1 MATSYSTS
9 SSDRVQNEK
18 GDVHKKEDLPTG
30 VVQMRVDGRGDDEE
44 AQAPDVVDGVFG
56 AQGAEPGQVNY
67 RSVGW
72 VSTSILLMKSQIGL
86 GVLAIPDVFHTLG
99 LAPGIIILLVIG
111 GLTTYADWYI
121 GMFKLKHPSVY
132 SVSDCGEVMFGKIGG
147 ELFGIGYWLLMTLI
161 SGSAFLGLSTA
172 LNAISMHGTCTA
184 VFVAVAAIATFP
196 LASLR
201 RLENVK
207 WVGWVGL
214 ISMLVSILLV
224 TIAVGAG
231 GRPSLAP
238 QEGPYDLDIVIWGK
252 PKFADAMNAVANI
265 LLAYAGTAAF
275 LPIASEMRDPRDYPK
290 AVLSCQGFVTAFYL
304 AIGVTVYMRAGQYVA
319 SPALGTAGVL
329 IKRISYGLAI
339 PGLLAAA
346 VIYTH
351 LPAKWIFVR
360 ALRNSHHLTHST
372 KTHWLVWLSCTTG
385 CILFSYVVASAVP
398 VFGGLVGL
406 VGALFGSFFSL
417 TGVSMMW
424 FFDIWPRFRIAE
436 KRTVSFWLL
445 VILNSFI
452 IVAGLFIMVGGTYG
466 SIVAI
471 MDDYQAS
478 GGRPFSCADNSGSV

>member
-1 MATSYSTS
+1 MAPSYSTA
-9 SSDRVQNEK
+9 SSDRVPNEK
-18 GDVHKKEDLPTG
+18 ADAQKKEDLPTG
-30 VVQMRVDGRGDDEE
+30 VVQMRVDGRSDDEE
-44 AQAPDVVDGVFG
+44 AQDIEEVDGVFG

-99 LAPGIIILLVIG
+99 LAPGIIILLVIAA
-111 GLTTYADWYI
+111 LTTYADWYI
-121 GMFKLKHPSVY
+121 GMFKLKHPQVY
-132 SVSDCGEVMFGKIGG
+132 SVSDCGEVMFGKVGG

-184 VFVAVAAIATFP
+184 VFVAVAAIATLP

-201 RLENVK
+201 RLENIK
-207 WVGWVGL
+207 WIGWIGL

-238 QEGPYDLDIVIWGK
+238 QEGPYDLGIVIWGK
-252 PKFADAMNAVANI
+252 PKFSDAMNAVANI

-290 AVLSCQGFVTAFYL
+290 AVLACQGFVTAFYL
-304 AIGVTVYMRAGQYVA
+304 TIGIVVYCYAGQYVA

-329 IKRISYGLAI
+329 TKRIAYGLAI

-346 VIYTH
+346 VI

-360 ALRNSHHLTHST
+360 ALRKSHHLTHST
-372 KTHWLVWLSCTTG
+372 KTHWVVWLSCTFG
-385 CILFSYVVASAVP
+385 CVLFSYVVASAVP
-398 VFGGLVGL
+398 VFNGLVGL

-417 TGVSMMW
+417 TGVSFMW
-424 FFDIWPRFRIAE
+424 FYDVRGRFRVAE
-436 KRTVSFWLL
+436 KRTFSFWLL
-445 VILNSFI
+445 VTLNIFI
-452 IVAGLFIMVGGTYG
+452 VFAGLFIMVGGTYG
-466 SIVAI
+466 SIVSIIDSYEAN
-471 MDDYQAS
+471 
-478 GGRPFSCADNSGSV
+478 GGRPWACADNSGSV